1 MIFKGLQRGLTKEED
16 HLNIS
21 DSILW
26 SKTLGCKKKKKKK
39 KGKGERRL
47 ASFFFLTMDTNDQ
60 LLQTPAIPS
69 APW

>member
-39 KGKGERRL
+39 KEKEREG
-47 ASFFFLTMDTNDQ
+47 
-60 LLQTPAIPS
+60 
-69 APW
+69 